1 MPDGAGD
8 KKDQYER
15 GSACSN
21 PQEAGRITEKMN
33 TVQKGAEER
42 MDFLNVAVV
51 EDEKLHAD
59 ILVKYIT
66 AWLDQEKCKGR
77 IQVFSDAESFLF
89 EWEENRVW
97 DVLFID
103 IQMPGISGI
112 ELAKKIRMKDEAISI
127 IFATGLTD
135 HMQEG
140 YEVSALHY
148 LIKPVDEEK
157 IGRCMERIVKGL
169 EGRQSGRSMLLEVE
183 ETGGKSGGE
192 RIMLRILPE
201 KIVYIEAFAHY
212 TEIHAEEK
220 TYRVRKGI
228 EEWEKRLEDENFVLS
243 HRSYL
248 VNLLYIKQIG
258 KTEIYLDTGACL
270 PLSRRKQ
277 KMVYDAFI
285 RFYRREE

>member
-1 MPDGAGD
+1 
-8 KKDQYER
+8 
-15 GSACSN
+15 
-21 PQEAGRITEKMN
+21 
-33 TVQKGAEER
+33 
-42 MDFLNVAVV
+42 MDFLNIAVV
-51 EDEKLHAD
+51 EDEKPHAD

-66 AWLDQEKCKGR
+66 EWTRKESYKGHV
-77 IQVFSDAESFLF
+77 QVFADAESFLF
-89 EWEENRVW
+89 EWEENRAW
-97 DVLFID
+97 DVLFVD

-112 ELAKKIRMKDEAISI
+112 ELAKKIRMKDDMISI

-157 IGRCMERIVKGL
+157 IRRCMERIVKGR
-169 EGRQSGRSMLLEVE
+169 EGRQNGQPMLLEVE
-183 ETGGKSGGE
+183 EASGESRGE

-201 KIVYIEAFAHY
+201 KIVYIEASAHY
-212 TEIHAEEK
+212 TEIHTEEK
-220 TYRVRKGI
+220 TYRGREGI
-228 EEWEKRLEDENFVLS
+228 GEWEKRLDGEKFVLI

-258 KTEIYLDTGACL
+258 KGEICLDTGEHL

-277 KMVYDAFI
+277 KMIYDAFI
-285 RFYRREE
+285 KFYRREE